1 MFDCLALNNNIV
13 ERIRKK
19 NSNIERERER
29 EREREGEG
37 GSSRERERVGEDVC
51 ARKKK
56 TDKNPKKKLYYVPDI
71 EWRMAVLVVVINKM
85 VFRL

>member
-1 MFDCLALNNNIV
+1 M
-13 ERIRKK
+13 
-19 NSNIERERER
+19 
-29 EREREGEG
+29 
-37 GSSRERERVGEDVC
+37 C

-56 TDKNPKKKLYYVPDI
+56 TDKTPKKKLYYVPDI